1 MGEAQVK
8 DFIKKVNSRYPL
20 EFAVLFGSRA
30 RGDYLKNSD
39 YDILLVSD
47 SFSGM
52 NIFSRIRMMLDLWG
66 GKEAIEPVCFTS
78 SEFENI
84 LRTYNAI
91 AWESLKDGVP
101 LFGKEKFSK
110 YQKVFQE
117 AVRNRDIE
125 ITRTIKFHKEPEK
138 IFS

>member
-1 MGEAQVK
+1 MGKKEVES
-8 DFIKKVNSRYPL
+8 FIKKVNSRFPL

-30 RGDYLKNSD
+30 RGDNLMNSD

-52 NIFSRIRMMLDLWG
+52 DIFSRIRVMLDVWG

-78 SEFENI
+78 KEFENA
-84 LRTYNAI
+84 LGTYNAI
-91 AWESLKDGVP
+91 VWMSLKEGVP
-101 LFGKEKFSK
+101 LFGKEKFEK
-110 YQKVFQE
+110 YQKVFRE

-138 IFS
+138 IFA

>member
-1 MGEAQVK
+1 M
-8 DFIKKVNSRYPL
+8 